1 MSAAVS
7 FPTDAALESLSVDEL
22 QALLRDLRA
31 KGEPPRYE
39 DGRQL
44 LLDGT
49 PEHLADVRDE
59 TILDAI
65 EAREDIVKF
74 FDFVMEEQT
83 TRAPV
88 TAAAHQRL
96 AMRFAMDH
104 AQSVHM
110 WPPGTSKTFMAVAI
124 TLFLLGQDPTHR
136 GAIVSATQT
145 QASQVLLVVRSYIE
159 SSWRLWLVFPH
170 LRRTQRDGE
179 KWTQTAITV
188 DRPYGI
194 ADASLVAL
202 GEDNKG
208 VPGKRLSWVVVDD
221 LLNLENTATKD
232 QRDKTERWFQ
242 NTLLSR
248 LDLKRSRIIVINTP
262 YDIDDLV
269 HRLEKPIMDGGS
281 GWPTLRMTIYGDIRI
296 KDDEKGEENRDREI
310 RAALEKG
317 EEPPPEWQPW
327 DSDEIRPTQPL
338 DPSCRLV
345 AHDPD
350 PNNDKVL
357 WPEKFDFETIE
368 GTLRRR
374 HLPREFNMLYKLEVR
389 DDGSAMCQQAYV
401 DLGKRL
407 ARDRGYHSMGAH
419 LITPGMA
426 TFTGV
431 DLAID
436 VGEENDFTAFVTFGI
451 LPDLRRLILDVEFG
465 QWPGPVI
472 LRKVLEKQRRFQ
484 SVVAVENNGAQ
495 QYIVQFANDPM
506 FRTMLAEESE
516 SAGAPAFDVG
526 SLAVKGQHTGRQKA
540 HPQFGVAAIFLEM
553 SNGAWLF
560 PNSPS
565 GHTQKPLE
573 ELLSQCLYYAPA
585 KHTGDILMAMYM
597 AAQLARKWGLLSGG
611 DTAALAQGQGGGI
624 ASFMTR

>member
-1 MSAAVS
+1 MSAA
-7 FPTDAALESLSVDEL
+7 PKYESGQD
-22 QALLRDLRA
+22 
-31 KGEPPRYE
+31 
-39 DGRQL
+39 L
-44 LLDGT
+44 LLNGT
-49 PEHLADVRDE
+49 PEDLADVRDE
-59 TILDAI
+59 MMLDAI
-65 EAREDIVKF
+65 EAREDVIKF
-74 FDFVMEEQT
+74 FNFVMEEQT

-96 AMRFAMDH
+96 AMSFAMDH

-124 TLFLLGQDPTHR
+124 TLYLLGQDPTHR

-159 SSWRLWLVFPH
+159 SSWRLWMVFPH
-170 LRRTQRDGE
+170 LRRTTRDGE

-188 DRPYGI
+188 QRPYGI
-194 ADASLVAL
+194 ADPSLVAL

-221 LLNLENTATKD
+221 LLNLENTGTKE

-262 YDIDDLV
+262 YDVDDLV
-269 HRLEKPIMDGGS
+269 HRLEKPIAENGS
-281 GWPTLRMTIYGDIRI
+281 GWPTLRMTIYGDVRI
-296 KDDEKGEENRDREI
+296 QDDEKGNENQERE
-310 RAALEKG
+310 RRLALERS
-317 EEPPPEWQPW
+317 EEPPPPWEPW
-327 DSDEIRPTQPL
+327 DSEEIRPTQPL
-338 DPSCRLV
+338 DPSCRLT

-357 WPEKFDFETIE
+357 WPEKFDLEIIE

-374 HLPREFNMLYKLEVR
+374 HLPREFNMLYRLEVR

-407 ARDRGYHSMGAH
+407 AREGGYHSLGAH
-419 LITPGMA
+419 LLAPGMA

-436 VGEENDFTAFVTFGI
+436 VGEEHDMTAFVTFGI

-472 LRKVLEKQRRFQ
+472 LRKVIEKQVRFS
-484 SVVAVENNGAQ
+484 SVVAVENNAAQ

-506 FRTMLAEESE
+506 FRKLFEDENAAS
-516 SAGAPAFDVG
+516 GAKQFDVG
-526 SLAVKGQHTGRQKA
+526 SLAVKGIHTGRQKA
-540 HPQFGVAAIFLEM
+540 HPQFGVAALFLEM
-553 SNGAWLF
+553 SNGAWVF
-560 PNSPS
+560 PNTP
-565 GHTQKPLE
+565 GGKTNRALE

-585 KHTGDILMAMYM
+585 KHTGDVLMAMWM

-611 DTAALAQGQGGGI
+611 DTESLPQGGGI
-624 ASFMTR
+624 GSFMTR